1 MNFEIIRV
9 LAAIIGTALLA
20 YQDGKTSFMD
30 ERTLYAM
37 LGIGILLEIASL
49 DFNFALWSLLGVAII
64 LGGGYFAYCAG
75 QFGMG
80 DVLLFAALHAL
91 LPIFPVGVMNQ
102 VTTILNLNLDLT
114 LGLLLPP
121 VFNILLI
128 SSILGL
134 IGSSAL
140 YAYKLVKSKNKLKP
154 DIKIALL
161 SSLMCAVVFFLII
174 SRGVSPALLI
184 GLIVIFASMIFTFT
198 FKDQVTNEVLITK
211 LKINEIE
218 DEDILAIENLDE
230 KLVTKYK
237 LEKVLTKSQVE
248 ILREIE
254 KKESMHE
261 FPVFKHLPRFGPY
274 ILLALILVL
283 ILGSPIIALLL

>member
-9 LAAIIGTALLA
+9 LVALIGTALLA

-30 ERTLYAM
+30 ERILYVM

-49 DFNFALWSLLGVAII
+49 DFNFALWSLLVVAVI
-64 LGGGYFAYCAG
+64 LAGGYFAYRAG

-91 LPIFPVGVMNQ
+91 LPVFPLDVMNQ
-102 VTTILNLNLDLT
+102 FTAMLNLKVDLT

-121 VFNILLI
+121 VFNILLV

-134 IGSSAL
+134 IGSSAM
-140 YAYKLVKSKNKLKP
+140 YAYKLVKSKKKLKP
-154 DIKIALL
+154 DLKIGALSL
-161 SSLMCAVVFFLII
+161 LMCAVVFFLII
-174 SRGVSPALLI
+174 SRGVSPALLV

-198 FKDQVTNEVLITK
+198 FKDQITNDVLITK

-230 KLVTKYK
+230 KLVAKYK

-248 ILREIE
+248 ILKEIE
-254 KKESMHE
+254 KKEAMRE